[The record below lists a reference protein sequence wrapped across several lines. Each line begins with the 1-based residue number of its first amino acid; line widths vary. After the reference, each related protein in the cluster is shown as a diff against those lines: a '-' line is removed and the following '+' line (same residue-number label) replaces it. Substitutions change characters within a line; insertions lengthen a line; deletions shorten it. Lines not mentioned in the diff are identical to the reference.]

1 VSTSRRV
8 IVVGGDAAGMSA
20 ASRIARRAPDSRVTV
35 LERSTHV
42 SYAACGMPYHLDD
55 RIPDAGALLVR
66 PPEHF
71 AALGVDLRVGHEVTG
86 LDPDAGAVTVRSG
99 RTERTERYDAL
110 LIATGAVAVVPPV
123 AGTDASGVHLFR
135 SYDDLLDLRRRLDR
149 ERPGRI
155 VVVGGGYIGVELA
168 EVLTEAGV
176 AVTLVEAGPRLML
189 DVLDPESAETV
200 AAELARHGVD
210 LRLGMPL
217 GAVDTRDGRV
227 RGVRTAGGD
236 LACDAVVLA
245 VGVRAATAFTAGSGL
260 ELDPAS
266 GAVVVGEDMRTVRDG
281 VWAAGDCATSTDLVT
296 GRRTW
301 VPLGPTANKQGRVA
315 ADAILGRDARFPGV
329 VGTALVRVFDLEVG
343 RTGLT
348 AAQAAR
354 SGFDVVTERI
364 EAPDRAHYYPGARP
378 TVVTLHG
385 DRHTGRLLGGQVLG
399 RSGVAGR
406 TNVLATALQAGL
418 TVEQLGELD
427 LGYAPQFAPVWDP
440 VLVAAHRLE
449 GRLARPWPAER
460 ETA

>member
-1 VSTSRRV
+1 MNAPQRV
-8 IVVGGDAAGMSA
+8 VVVGGDAAGMSA
-20 ASRIARRAPDSRVTV
+20 AARIARRAPDTRVTV

-42 SYAACGMPYHLDD
+42 SYAACGMPYHLDG

-66 PPEHF
+66 RPEDF
-71 AALGVDLRVGHEVTG
+71 SALGIDLRLGHEVTG
-86 LDPDAGAVTVRSG
+86 LDPDTGAVTVRSAC
-99 RTERTERYDAL
+99 TEHIERYDAL
-110 LIATGAVAVVPPV
+110 LIATGARAVVPPV
-123 AGTDASGVHLFR
+123 PGAGAPGVHVFR
-135 SYDDLLDLRRRLDR
+135 SYDDLLDLRSRLDR

-155 VVVGGGYIGVELA
+155 VVAGGGYIGVELA
-168 EVLTEAGV
+168 DVLTEAGV
-176 AVTLVEAGPRLML
+176 AVTLLEAGPRLMP
-189 DVLDPESAETV
+189 DVLDPESADTV
-200 AAELARHGVD
+200 AEELVRNGVD
-210 LRLGMPL
+210 LRLGTPL
-217 GAVDTRDGRV
+217 GAVDTHDGRV

-245 VGVRAATAFTAGSGL
+245 VGVRAATAFTSGSGV

-281 VWAAGDCATSTDLVT
+281 VWAAGDCATSIDLVT

-301 VPLGPTANKQGRVA
+301 VPLGTTANKQGRVA
-315 ADAILGRDARFPGV
+315 ADAILGRNARFPGV
-329 VGTALVRVFDLEVG
+329 VGTALVRAFDLEVG

-354 SGFDVVTERI
+354 AGFDVVTERI
-364 EAPDRAHYYPGARP
+364 ESTDRAHYYPGARP
-378 TVVTLHG
+378 TVVALHG
-385 DRHTGRLLGGQVLG
+385 DRSTGRLLGGQVLG

-427 LGYAPQFAPVWDP
+427 LGYAPPFAPVWDP

-449 GRLARPWPAER
+449 GRLARPWPVDR
-460 ETA
+460 KTA